1 MTSLKKQLFF
11 LILLVIGGFT
21 QAQQNDADA
30 VLPDSLKPLY
40 QKVMIIPFEMNM
52 YLCGV
57 QSYLAQESNK
67 THDEIVSFFREGVA
81 LELQNQFLY
90 KYNTVSLMHM
100 NDSSQ
105 DLFKA
110 YDAVKYKFEVA
121 PIEEETSKNDAN
133 STIQKAKNLFAK
145 KPKTNNQ
152 LSRGKVQNGQI
163 ISEKNTTQ
171 KFVNVE
177 VTKKENLTYLYNK
190 YNTDLFV
197 YITEMDIENDMSNQ
211 TAFINNEY
219 QRYLRLHYS
228 MVDKDGKIVE
238 KGIVYTKF
246 PNNEND
252 IKSIRVK
259 YLPLVA
265 KKLSE
270 KLPMVPNEDFI
281 SPLKEK
287 GKAVRATDKIKK

>member
-1 MTSLKKQLFF
+1 MKTIKTQII
-11 LILLVIGGFT
+11 LILLSFVGIAGI
-21 QAQQNDADA
+21 AQQNDADA

-40 QKVMIIPFEMNM
+40 NKVMIIPFEENM
-52 YLCGV
+52 YLCGI
-57 QSYLAQESNK
+57 QSYLAQESGK

-110 YDAVKYKFEVA
+110 YDAIGYKFELA
-121 PIEEETSKNDAN
+121 PLEEE
-133 STIQKAKNLFAK
+133 STDQGDNNALQKAKNLFAK
-145 KPKTNNQ
+145 KKKATQPIK
-152 LSRGKVQNGQI
+152 RGTVQNGQI
-163 ISEKNTTQ
+163 VSEKTTGQ
-171 KFVNVE
+171 KFANVI
-177 VTKKENLTYLYNK
+177 VTKKENLTYLHDK
-190 YNTDLFV
+190 YQTDLFV
-197 YITEMDIENDMSNQ
+197 YITEMDIENDITNQ

-219 QRYLRLHYS
+219 KRFLKLHYS

-246 PNNEND
+246 PNSDND
-252 IKSIRVK
+252 IKSIRVN

-265 KKLSE
+265 KKLSD
-270 KLPMVPNEDFI
+270 KLPMVPNEDFV
-281 SPLKEK
+281 SPVKQK
-287 GKAVRATDKIKK
+287 GKAVKATDKIKK